1 MEADNLSLTR
11 KERRAK
17 ANREASLKK
26 PIINPEITTS
36 PFDFI
41 FFTWFGPI
49 LRLVSLS
56 FRCVTCLVNRTQ
68 HSMKATVRC
77 RDSKGPSSTPT
88 CLRCLPQSRLRI
100 AIQNSEIAGIAFSQT
115 RNALRRWVTGTT
127 LTSQQQIAGC
137 IKTFPA
143 GSRIAEKN

>member
-26 PIINPEITTS
+26 PIVSPLLTKS

-49 LRLVSLS
+49 LRLVSIAYYCAYTAGNHKASAHCNALYCRVLRDPFS
-56 FRCVTCLVNRTQ
+56 MQICPRCQ
-68 HSMKATVRC
+68 IQ
-77 RDSKGPSSTPT
+77 SK
-88 CLRCLPQSRLRI
+88 LKI
-100 AIQNSEIAGIAFSQT
+100 AIQNSGIVGIAF
-115 RNALRRWVTGTT
+115 
-127 LTSQQQIAGC
+127 
-137 IKTFPA
+137 
-143 GSRIAEKN
+143 